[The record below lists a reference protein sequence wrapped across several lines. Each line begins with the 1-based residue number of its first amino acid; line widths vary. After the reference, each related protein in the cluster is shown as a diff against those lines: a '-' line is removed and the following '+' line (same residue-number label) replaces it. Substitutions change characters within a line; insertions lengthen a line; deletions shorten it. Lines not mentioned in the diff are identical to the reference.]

1 MQPPTTLILKAHDQ
15 ECMRMWMQVLS
26 LQMEWWG
33 DYGII
38 GESKSLSGDKWPL
51 DLFRMGERVWV

>member
-1 MQPPTTLILKAHDQ
+1 
-15 ECMRMWMQVLS
+15 MRRWMQVLG

-38 GESKSLSGDKWPL
+38 GESKNLSGDKWPL